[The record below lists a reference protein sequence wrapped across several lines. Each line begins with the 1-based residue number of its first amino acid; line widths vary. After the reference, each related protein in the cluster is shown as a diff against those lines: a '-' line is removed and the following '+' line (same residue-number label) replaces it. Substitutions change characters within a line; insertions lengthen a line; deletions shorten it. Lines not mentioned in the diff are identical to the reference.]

1 MDILDYSV
9 MRFTSSRY
17 SSSILSALSAN
28 DENDTATITTS
39 GQRRLLI
46 DKPIATLL
54 LGYFCLLVVV
64 CYLMPRWL
72 Q

>member
-1 MDILDYSV
+1 
-9 MRFTSSRY
+9 
-17 SSSILSALSAN
+17 LSALSAN